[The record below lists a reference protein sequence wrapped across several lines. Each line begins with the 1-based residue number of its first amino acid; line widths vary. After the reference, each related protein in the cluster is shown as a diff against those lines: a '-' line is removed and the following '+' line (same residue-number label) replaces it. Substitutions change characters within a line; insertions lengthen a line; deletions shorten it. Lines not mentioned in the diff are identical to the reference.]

1 MEPGARFSRK
11 LSWARTIF
19 TTRYLQRLGGARAL
33 VAVHLRTGWAD
44 NVLSVPD
51 GLEAARLVERAL
63 SPSVEDSTPEQPA
76 SSERSSGRTP
86 KMRSLRVPPPCRR
99 HADDWGRVM
108 NAQLRALKV
117 GPSLGV
123 L

>member
-33 VAVHLRTGWAD
+33 VAVHVRTGWAD

-63 SPSVEDSTPEQPA
+63 SPSVEDTAPA
-76 SSERSSGRTP
+76 SSYSVPRDGR
-86 KMRSLRVPPPCRR
+86 R
-99 HADDWGRVM
+99 G
-108 NAQLRALKV
+108 
-117 GPSLGV
+117 
-123 L
+123 